1 MTILTHEIK
10 ARTKHNL
17 LAVVSEGDFCLGP
30 GVSSMNLGELISRP
44 SISLY
49 CIDPIS
55 GNVLLTETPEGLDIA
70 AATFVYEA
78 QYRYAVKVHSAS
90 INDLLAAAQELPLP
104 ANTLFLHSTGRCGS
118 TLLAKALAGSGVAT
132 FSEPDIFTQLALLGR
147 PSQQE
152 DIAAIQVL
160 YECFVRFFGRGRD
173 GPLAFKLRST
183 SCDHAD
189 YLAAA
194 LPSAKSLFLY
204 RDAVSVARSY
214 ARVTGRKLESWH
226 LSSEERQA
234 WSVLVSILRERSD
247 PVSGYDLMAAL
258 WAGPVVRYLESYDSG
273 IWLGAINYTD
283 LLTDPTRLLAWLLN
297 ALGME
302 RGIEVPTTFAVH
314 SQEGTHLDPQSA
326 SLEPDLE
333 RDLTSPLFV
342 ERIVNS
348 LQAFNPMLSPDMV
361 LPSAQDSLRH

>member
-17 LAVVSEGDFCLGP
+17 LAVACESDFCLGP
-30 GVSSMNLGELISRP
+30 GVGSINLNELVSRSSV
-44 SISLY
+44 SLY

-55 GNVLLTETPEGLDIA
+55 GNVLLTETPEALDIA
-70 AATFVYEA
+70 DSTFVYEA
-78 QYRYAVKVHSAS
+78 QYRCALRVHSAPL
-90 INDLLAAAQELPLP
+90 NDLLAAAQELSLP

-118 TLLAKALAGSGVAT
+118 TLLAKALAGSGVVT

-147 PSQQE
+147 PSQQK

-160 YECFVRFFGRGRD
+160 YECFVRFFARGRN

-183 SCDHAD
+183 SCEHAD
-189 YLAAA
+189 YIAAA

-234 WSVLVSILRERSD
+234 WSVLVSILRERSN

-273 IWLGAINYTD
+273 IWLGAINFTD
-283 LLTDPTRLLAWLLN
+283 LLTDPTRLLAWLLG
-297 ALGME
+297 ALGLE
-302 RGIEVPTTFAVH
+302 REIEVPTTFEAH
-314 SQEGTHLDPQSA
+314 SQEGSHLDPQSA
-326 SLEPDLE
+326 VLDPELE
-333 RDLTSPLFV
+333 RELNSPLFV
-342 ERIVNS
+342 EQVVRS

-361 LPSAQDSLRH
+361 LPNG